1 MVKRLV
7 FHGHNNF
14 HAQVRSRKNISKFI
28 LLWLVVYAAS
38 VLVAVAG
45 ALVWFQLLKCPS
57 QIQIIADQTRTD
69 CSESRALTGCT
80 NTAELKSWDKI
91 RWRQMSLNMIRHT
104 VLLL

>member
-91 RWRQMSLNMIRHT
+91 RWRQMSLNVNRHI
-104 VLLL
+104 VLLF

>member
-28 LLWLVVYAAS
+28 LLW
-38 VLVAVAG
+38 LVAVAG

-91 RWRQMSLNMIRHT
+91 RWRQMSLNMISHI

>member
-1 MVKRLV
+1 M
-7 FHGHNNF
+7 
-14 HAQVRSRKNISKFI
+14 
-28 LLWLVVYAAS
+28 VYAAS

-91 RWRQMSLNMIRHT
+91 RWRQMSLNMISHI

>member
-14 HAQVRSRKNISKFI
+14 HAQVRSRKNVSKFI
-28 LLWLVVYAAS
+28 LLWLVVYAAL

-80 NTAELKSWDKI
+80 NTAELNFWDTI
-91 RWRQMSLNMIRHT
+91 RWRQMSLNMNRHI
-104 VLLL
+104 VLLF